1 MERRKFVKNAGII
14 SAATILKP
22 NIVFRTNANSA
33 IRMGIIGCGSRGTTV
48 ISTMSKN
55 TNMSIVAMADLFDY
69 QLQSGLVKYN
79 ELNTAKGFPEIQKSN
94 IYQGSKAYLKL
105 LENKDI
111 DAVLISSPCYTHPE
125 FLKAAIAAG
134 KHVYCEKPVAM
145 DVDGCRQVEQ
155 LGKNLSGK
163 LSVAIGFEIRY
174 ATPYIE
180 MINRIHKGD
189 IGDIISADLY
199 YFSSAVPLKPFKNIP
214 NDEARIRNH
223 FHFLEL
229 SGGILVDQGI
239 HMLDISNWALNAHPV
254 EATGTG
260 GIKGAP
266 EFGNAWN
273 NYQALYKYPNDVN
286 MSIHSTQVG
295 PAFGDV
301 CARFIGTKGIAEAH
315 YNRGVFIT
323 GENKWDSGVV
333 KGEAT
338 PEQVASGAFLSSLHD
353 ADDNKVK
360 SFIKSIE
367 TGNYLNETGQGSEST
382 LTAILGRNAAQ
393 AHKKITWDEMRLSN
407 EKIDPKLNLS
417 QFDKKIEL

>member
-1 MERRKFVKNAGII
+1 MKRRMFVKNASVI

-22 NIVFRTNANSA
+22 RIVFGTKANSA
-33 IRMGIIGCGSRGTTV
+33 IRMGIIGCGGRGTSV

-55 TNMSIVAMADLFDY
+55 TNINIIAMADLFDY

-79 ELNTAKGFPEIQKSN
+79 DLNKAKGLPEIQTSN
-94 IYQGSKAYLKL
+94 MYQGSKAYLKL
-105 LENKDI
+105 LENKDV

-125 FLKAAIAAG
+125 FMKAALAAG

-155 LGKNLSGK
+155 LGKSLNGK

-174 ATPYIE
+174 ATPYVE
-180 MINRIHKGD
+180 MINRIHNGD

-199 YFSSAVPLKPFKNIP
+199 YFSSAVPLKPYKGVP

-223 FHFLEL
+223 FHFYEL

-239 HMLDISNWALNAHPV
+239 HMLDISNWALKAHPV
-254 EATGTG
+254 EAMGTG
-260 GIKGAP
+260 GIKGSL
-266 EFGNAWN
+266 EFGNAWT

-315 YNRGVFIT
+315 YNRGVYIT

-338 PEQVASGAFLSSLHD
+338 PEQVATGAFLSSLHD

-367 TGNYLNETGQGSEST
+367 TGNHLNETQQGSEST

-393 AHKKITWDEMRLSN
+393 THKKITWDEMRSSN
-407 EKIDPKLNLS
+407 QKIDPKLSLS
-417 QFDKKIEL
+417 QFDKK